1 MKCPLRSALLLIAIS
16 ATLIAQ
22 ERASFKLDSL
32 WHPTTEMPKAS
43 DLTELQNVAFR
54 VIKKRQP
61 EIDGFNW
68 LHGVALAWHDNL
80 LFASFGINKGKEN
93 TASEE
98 ARSQTSTDGGQT
110 WSSLTMIDDGEE
122 ADLAVSHGV
131 FLSHAGTLWAF
142 HGAFYRRLE
151 KVHTRAYTY
160 DSAAKRWQK
169 KGVVAESG
177 FWPMQ
182 EPHKMENGD
191 WIMAGLKVV
200 GGVGGL
206 NDPAAVVISK
216 GDDFT
221 TWEVIEIPR
230 QEGLGLWGESTI
242 DVEGSHITCI
252 SRKHEPKALVAHSN
266 DYGRTWSPMKPSNLL
281 MAASK
286 PYAGRLS
293 NGQRYLVNTTTANSG
308 NRRSPLT
315 IAVSQPGEASYSKVF
330 CIRNAVFPQ
339 GQGESHPK
347 AALSYPYAIERA
359 GRLYIAYSNDG
370 GRGANRNSAELA
382 IIPLD
387 QLNTP

>member
-1 MKCPLRSALLLIAIS
+1 
-16 ATLIAQ
+16 
-22 ERASFKLDSL
+22 
-32 WHPTTEMPKAS
+32 MPKAS

-200 GGVGGL
+200 GGVG
-206 NDPAAVVISK
+206 A
-216 GDDFT
+216 
-221 TWEVIEIPR
+221 
-230 QEGLGLWGESTI
+230 
-242 DVEGSHITCI
+242 
-252 SRKHEPKALVAHSN
+252 
-266 DYGRTWSPMKPSNLL
+266 
-281 MAASK
+281 
-286 PYAGRLS
+286 
-293 NGQRYLVNTTTANSG
+293 
-308 NRRSPLT
+308 
-315 IAVSQPGEASYSKVF
+315 
-330 CIRNAVFPQ
+330 
-339 GQGESHPK
+339 
-347 AALSYPYAIERA
+347 
-359 GRLYIAYSNDG
+359 
-370 GRGANRNSAELA
+370 
-382 IIPLD
+382 
-387 QLNTP
+387 